1 MFVKS
6 KCILLSLILGSM
18 SLGIAGASLAATT
31 HDHSQAEAMHALQ
44 LNAGERWATDAP
56 LRKAMGALNESMRQ
70 SVAAIHENRLA
81 EAQYV
86 QLAEQ
91 VRRDVAYMVEHCK
104 LPAEADAQLH
114 LIIAKMLAG
123 ADSMA
128 GETSTQRDGA
138 IMLMGALSDY
148 ASYFA
153 DPGFTPIEH

>member
-1 MFVKS
+1 MK
-6 KCILLSLILGSM
+6 
-18 SLGIAGASLAATT
+18 
-31 HDHSQAEAMHALQ
+31 
-44 LNAGERWATDAP
+44 AGERWATDAP

-81 EAQYV
+81 DAQYV

-91 VRRDVAYMVEHCK
+91 VRREVAYMVEHCK
-104 LPAEADAQLH
+104 LPAGADAQLH
-114 LIIAKMLAG
+114 LIIGKMLAG